1 MKIFVPCF
9 NTPVNKVVA
18 ALKLESV
25 VFKDVTKDTVLSPF
39 TDVFQGIG
47 CL

>member
-9 NTPVNKVVA
+9 DTPVNKVVA
-18 ALKLESV
+18 ALKIESV
-25 VFKDVTKDTVLSPF
+25 VSKDVTKDTVLSPF
-39 TDVFQGIG
+39 TDVLQGIG

>member
-1 MKIFVPCF
+1 MKLFVPCF
-9 NTPVNKVVA
+9 DTPVNNVVA
-18 ALKLESV
+18 ALKIDSV
-25 VFKDVTKDTVLSPF
+25 VSKDVTKDTVLSPL